1 MAEKNAV
8 TAAAFD
14 FSLEAQDFNERLWQK
29 LQPGKPVP
37 DLQPLE
43 DDDLE
48 WVSAAGVI
56 NRSKEKNPFQ

>member
-14 FSLEAQDFNERLWQK
+14 FSLEAQDFKERLWQK